1 MKPKFCKTLC
11 ILLLIL
17 LCVINISGCSDR
29 NAIAGLYS
37 LTAAAVDGES
47 IAPSEYGTIELQL
60 APDGTAILTTDS
72 QTEQSTWSYDNSTLV
87 IDGMDCTYDNG
98 SITISA
104 DGMYMKFT
112 KQQ

>member
-1 MKPKFCKTLC
+1 MKPKSSKTLC
-11 ILLLIL
+11 VLLFIL

-29 NAIAGLYS
+29 NTVAGLYS
-37 LTAAAVDGES
+37 LTAAAVAGES

-72 QTEQSTWSYDNSTLV
+72 QTVQSTWSYDNGTLV

-98 SITISA
+98 SITINA
-104 DGMYMKFT
+104 DGMYMKFE